1 MQVEYTAFEPPNR
14 LASRSSSP
22 VMATTGEVIR
32 TADGDGTL
40 LAWDWQ
46 DRLTG
51 ALRVGGP
58 LFALLAGRWERRNWL
73 RLRDRLEDRPRG

>member
-14 LASRSSSP
+14 LAPRTSSP
-22 VMATTGEVIR
+22 VMATNGEVICC
-32 TADGDGTL
+32 ADGNGTL
-40 LAWDWQ
+40 LGWDWQ

-58 LFALLAGRWERRNWL
+58 VFTLLAGRCERRNWL
-73 RLRDRLEDRPRG
+73 RLRYRLEDRSQG